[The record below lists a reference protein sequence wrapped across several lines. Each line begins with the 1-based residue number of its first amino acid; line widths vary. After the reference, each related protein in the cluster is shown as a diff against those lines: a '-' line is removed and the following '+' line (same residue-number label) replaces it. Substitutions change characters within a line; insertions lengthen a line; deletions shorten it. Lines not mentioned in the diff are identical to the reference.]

1 MRALLIDMDGT
12 LVETE
17 TRWWQAE
24 IEVMERHGSTWTTDD
39 QNQAIGGPLR
49 AVAEYM
55 AAKANSD
62 AQKMYD
68 EIVDAMYDSF
78 TNNPPVLQPGW
89 AEVLDE
95 AVKEN
100 LKIALVTASNRSLA
114 EALLKS
120 TRLEK
125 YFEVVVTSD
134 DLPRTKPHPDPYLHA
149 AERFGFEVLE
159 CLAFE
164 DSNTGISSSLAAGM
178 PTIAVPER
186 VLLDARRGMR
196 IFNGMKGLDITY
208 LRQVHKELVK
218 EWQEV

>member
-1 MRALLIDMDGT
+1 MDGT

-39 QNQAIGGPLR
+39 QNQAIGGPLQ

-55 AAKANSD
+55 AAKAHSD
-62 AQKMYD
+62 AKKMYD
-68 EIVDAMYDSF
+68 EIVDAMLQSF
-78 TNNPPVLQPGW
+78 TNNPPILQSGW
-89 AEVLDE
+89 FEILEE

-100 LKIALVTASNRSLA
+100 LKIALVTASNRLLA

-120 TRLEK
+120 TKLDR

-149 AERFGFEVLE
+149 AERFGLEVLD

-196 IFNGMKGLDITY
+196 IFNGMKGLDISY

-218 EWQEV
+218 EWQEI

>member
-17 TRWWQAE
+17 SRWWQAE
-24 IEVMERHGSTWTTDD
+24 IDVMEKHGSTWTTDD
-39 QNQAIGGPLR
+39 QNQAIGGPLQ

-55 AAKANSD
+55 AAKAKSD
-62 AQKMYD
+62 ADQMHK
-68 EIVDAMYDSF
+68 EIVDEMFHSF
-78 TNNPPVLQPGW
+78 TTNPPVLQPGW
-89 AEVLDE
+89 LEILEE
-95 AVKEN
+95 A
-100 LKIALVTASNRSLA
+100 LKQKLNIALVTASNRLLA
-114 EALLKS
+114 ETLLKS
-120 TRLEK
+120 SELEK

-149 AERFGFEVLE
+149 AKIFGLDSLE
-159 CLAFE
+159 CLVFE

-196 IFNGMKGLDITY
+196 IFNGLKGVSLAD
-208 LRQVHKELVK
+208 LRQVHEELVK
-218 EWQEV
+218 EWQEI

>member
-1 MRALLIDMDGT
+1 VRALLIDMDGT

-39 QNQAIGGPLR
+39 QNQAIGGPLQ
-49 AVAEYM
+49 AVADYM

-62 AQKMYD
+62 AKKMYD
-68 EIVDAMYDSF
+68 EIVDAMYHSF
-78 TNNPPVLQPGW
+78 TNDPPVLQPGW
-89 AEVLDE
+89 ADVLDE

-100 LKIALVTASNRSLA
+100 LKIALVTASNRFLA
-114 EALLKS
+114 ETLLKS
-120 TRLEK
+120 TKLEK

-149 AERFGFEVLE
+149 ADCFGLEVLE

-164 DSNTGISSSLAAGM
+164 DSNTGIASSLAAGM

-196 IFNGMKGLDITY
+196 IINGMKGIDISY
-208 LRQVHKELVK
+208 LRQVHKELVE
-218 EWQEV
+218 EWQEI

>member
-1 MRALLIDMDGT
+1 VRALLIDMDGT

-24 IEVMERHGSTWTTDD
+24 IDVMEKHGSTWTIDD
-39 QNQAIGGPLR
+39 QNQAIGGPLQ
-49 AVAEYM
+49 AVADYM
-55 AAKANSD
+55 AAKAN
-62 AQKMYD
+62 ANAKQIYN
-68 EIVDAMYDSF
+68 EIVDAMLHSF
-78 TNNPPVLQPGW
+78 TNNPPQLQPGW

-95 AVKEN
+95 AVREK
-100 LKIALVTASNRSLA
+100 LKIALVTASNRPLA

-120 TRLEK
+120 TKLDK

-149 AERFGFEVLE
+149 AERFGLDVLE

-164 DSNTGISSSLAAGM
+164 DSNTGITSSLAAGI

-196 IFNGMKGLDITY
+196 IFNGMKGLDISF
-208 LRQVHKELVK
+208 LRQVHEELVK
-218 EWQEV
+218 EWQDI

>member
-17 TRWWQAE
+17 TRWWKAE

-39 QNQAIGGPLR
+39 QNQAIGGPLQ

-62 AQKMYD
+62 AKKMYD
-68 EIVDAMYDSF
+68 EIVDAMLHSF
-78 TNNPPVLQPGW
+78 TNNPPILQSGW
-89 AEVLDE
+89 FEILEE

-120 TRLEK
+120 TKLDR

-149 AERFGFEVLE
+149 AESFGLEVLE

-196 IFNGMKGLDITY
+196 IFNGMKGLDISY
-208 LRQVHKELVK
+208 LRQVHEELVK
-218 EWQEV
+218 EWQEI

>member
-39 QNQAIGGPLR
+39 QNQAIGGPLQ
-49 AVAEYM
+49 AVADYM

-62 AQKMYD
+62 AKKMYD
-68 EIVDAMYDSF
+68 EIVDAMFHSF
-78 TNNPPVLQPGW
+78 ANDPPVLQPGW

-100 LKIALVTASNRSLA
+100 LKIALVTASNRFLA
-114 EALLKS
+114 ETLLKS
-120 TRLEK
+120 TKLEK

-149 AERFGFEVLE
+149 ADCFGLEVLE

-164 DSNTGISSSLAAGM
+164 DSNTGIASSLAAGM

-186 VLLDARRGMR
+186 VLLDARRGMK
-196 IFNGMKGLDITY
+196 IINGMKGIDISY
-208 LRQVHKELVK
+208 LRQVHKELVQ
-218 EWQEV
+218 EWQEI

>member
-1 MRALLIDMDGT
+1 VRALLIDMDGT
-12 LVETE
+12 LIETE
-17 TRWWQAE
+17 SRWWQAE
-24 IEVMERHGSTWTTDD
+24 IRVMESHGSTWTIDD
-39 QNQAIGGPLR
+39 QNQAIGGPLQ
-49 AVAEYM
+49 AVVDYM
-55 AAKANSD
+55 AVKANSNSE
-62 AQKMYD
+62 QMYN
-68 EIVDAMYDSF
+68 EIVDAMFHSF

-89 AEVLDE
+89 AEVLEE
-95 AVKEN
+95 AVQEN
-100 LKIALVTASNRSLA
+100 LKIALVTASNRLLA

-120 TRLEK
+120 TKLDK

-149 AERFGFEVLE
+149 AESFGLDVLE

-164 DSNTGISSSLAAGM
+164 DSNTGISSSLAAGI

-208 LRQVHKELVK
+208 LRQVHVELVK
-218 EWQEV
+218 EWQEI

>member
-1 MRALLIDMDGT
+1 MDGT
-12 LVETE
+12 LIATE
-17 TRWWQAE
+17 SRWWQAE
-24 IEVMERHGSTWTTDD
+24 IRVMESHGSTWTIDD
-39 QNQAIGGPLR
+39 QNQAIGGPLQ
-49 AVAEYM
+49 AVVDYM
-55 AAKANSD
+55 AAKANSN
-62 AQKMYD
+62 AEQMYN
-68 EIVDAMYDSF
+68 EIVDAMFHSF

-89 AEVLDE
+89 AEVLEE
-95 AVKEN
+95 AVQEN
-100 LKIALVTASNRSLA
+100 LKIALVTASNRLLA

-120 TRLEK
+120 TKLDK

-149 AERFGFEVLE
+149 AESFGLDVLE

-164 DSNTGISSSLAAGM
+164 DSNTGISSSLAAGI

-208 LRQVHKELVK
+208 LRQVHVELVK
-218 EWQEV
+218 EWQEI

>member
-1 MRALLIDMDGT
+1 MRAMLIDMDGT

-39 QNQAIGGPLR
+39 QNQAIGGPLQ
-49 AVAEYM
+49 AVADYM

-62 AQKMYD
+62 AKKMYD
-68 EIVDAMYDSF
+68 EIVDAMFQSF

-89 AEVLDE
+89 AEVLEE
-95 AVKEN
+95 AVKEK
-100 LKIALVTASNRSLA
+100 LKIALVTASNRLLA

-120 TRLEK
+120 TKLDRF
-125 YFEVVVTSD
+125 FEVVVTSD
-134 DLPRTKPHPDPYLHA
+134 DLPRTKAHPDPYLHA
-149 AERFGFEVLE
+149 AESFGLDVLE

-196 IFNGMKGLDITY
+196 IFNGMKGLDISY

-218 EWQEV
+218 EWQEI

>member
-39 QNQAIGGPLR
+39 QNQAIGGPLQ
-49 AVAEYM
+49 AVADYM

-62 AQKMYD
+62 AKKMYD
-68 EIVDAMYDSF
+68 EIVDAMLHSF

-89 AEVLDE
+89 AEVLEE

-100 LKIALVTASNRSLA
+100 LKIALVTASNRLLA

-120 TRLEK
+120 TKLNR
-125 YFEVVVTSD
+125 YFHVVVTSD

-149 AERFGFEVLE
+149 AERFGLEVLD

-196 IFNGMKGLDITY
+196 IFNGMNGLDIAY

-218 EWQEV
+218 EWQEI

>member
-1 MRALLIDMDGT
+1 
-12 LVETE
+12 
-17 TRWWQAE
+17 
-24 IEVMERHGSTWTTDD
+24 MERHGSTWTTDD
-39 QNQAIGGPLR
+39 QNQAIGGPLQ

-62 AQKMYD
+62 AKKMYD
-68 EIVDAMYDSF
+68 EIVDAMLHSF
-78 TNNPPVLQPGW
+78 TNNPPILQSGW
-89 AEVLDE
+89 FEILEE

-120 TRLEK
+120 TKLDR

-149 AERFGFEVLE
+149 AESFGLEVLE

-196 IFNGMKGLDITY
+196 IFNGMKGLDISY

-218 EWQEV
+218 EWQEI

>member
-1 MRALLIDMDGT
+1 
-12 LVETE
+12 
-17 TRWWQAE
+17 
-24 IEVMERHGSTWTTDD
+24 
-39 QNQAIGGPLR
+39 
-49 AVAEYM
+49 
-55 AAKANSD
+55 
-62 AQKMYD
+62 
-68 EIVDAMYDSF
+68 
-78 TNNPPVLQPGW
+78 
-89 AEVLDE
+89 
-95 AVKEN
+95 
-100 LKIALVTASNRSLA
+100 LVTASNRSLA

-120 TRLEK
+120 TKLDR

-149 AERFGFEVLE
+149 AESFGLEVLE

-196 IFNGMKGLDITY
+196 IFNGMKGLDISY

-218 EWQEV
+218 EWQEI

>member
-1 MRALLIDMDGT
+1 
-12 LVETE
+12 
-17 TRWWQAE
+17 
-24 IEVMERHGSTWTTDD
+24 
-39 QNQAIGGPLR
+39 
-49 AVAEYM
+49 
-55 AAKANSD
+55 
-62 AQKMYD
+62 MYD
-68 EIVDAMYDSF
+68 EIVDAMFHSF

-89 AEVLDE
+89 AEVLEE

-100 LKIALVTASNRSLA
+100 LKIALVTASNRLLA

-120 TRLEK
+120 TKLDR

-149 AERFGFEVLE
+149 AESFGLDVLE

-196 IFNGMKGLDITY
+196 IFNGMKGLDISY

-218 EWQEV
+218 EWQEI

>member
-1 MRALLIDMDGT
+1 
-12 LVETE
+12 
-17 TRWWQAE
+17 
-24 IEVMERHGSTWTTDD
+24 
-39 QNQAIGGPLR
+39 
-49 AVAEYM
+49 M

-62 AQKMYD
+62 AKKMYD
-68 EIVDAMYDSF
+68 EIVDAMLHSF

-89 AEVLDE
+89 AEVLEE

-100 LKIALVTASNRSLA
+100 LKIALVTASNRLLA

-120 TRLEK
+120 TKLDR

-149 AERFGFEVLE
+149 AESFGLDVLE

-196 IFNGMKGLDITY
+196 IFNGMKGLDIAY

-218 EWQEV
+218 EWQEI

>member
-39 QNQAIGGPLR
+39 QNQAIGGPLQ
-49 AVAEYM
+49 AVADYM

-62 AQKMYD
+62 AKKMYD
-68 EIVDAMYDSF
+68 EIVDAMLHSF

-89 AEVLDE
+89 AEVLEE

-100 LKIALVTASNRSLA
+100 LKIALVTASNRLLA

-120 TRLEK
+120 TKLNR

-149 AERFGFEVLE
+149 AKSFGLEVLD

-196 IFNGMKGLDITY
+196 IFNGMNGLDIAY

-218 EWQEV
+218 EWQEI

>member
-1 MRALLIDMDGT
+1 
-12 LVETE
+12 
-17 TRWWQAE
+17 
-24 IEVMERHGSTWTTDD
+24 
-39 QNQAIGGPLR
+39 
-49 AVAEYM
+49 M
-55 AAKANSD
+55 AAKANSN
-62 AQKMYD
+62 AEQMYN
-68 EIVDAMYDSF
+68 EIVEAMFHSF

-89 AEVLDE
+89 AEVLEE
-95 AVKEN
+95 AVQEN
-100 LKIALVTASNRSLA
+100 LKIALVTASNRLLA

-120 TRLEK
+120 TKLDK

-149 AERFGFEVLE
+149 AESFGLDVLE

-164 DSNTGISSSLAAGM
+164 DSNTGISSSLAAGI

-208 LRQVHKELVK
+208 LRQVHRELVK
-218 EWQEV
+218 EWQEI

>member
-1 MRALLIDMDGT
+1 MDGT

-39 QNQAIGGPLR
+39 QNQAIGGPLQ
-49 AVAEYM
+49 AVADYM
-55 AAKANSD
+55 AAKANTD
-62 AQKMYD
+62 AKKIHD
-68 EIVDAMYDSF
+68 EIVDEMFHSF
-78 TNNPPVLQPGW
+78 TNDPPSLQPGW
-89 AEVLDE
+89 AEVLEE

-100 LKIALVTASNRSLA
+100 FKIALVTASNRVLA

-120 TRLEK
+120 TKLDK

-149 AERFGFEVLE
+149 AERFGLEVLE

-196 IFNGMKGLDITY
+196 IFNGMKGLDIPY

-218 EWQEV
+218 EWQEI

>member
-1 MRALLIDMDGT
+1 MDGT

-17 TRWWQAE
+17 TRWWKAE

-39 QNQAIGGPLR
+39 QNQAIGGPLQ

-55 AAKANSD
+55 AAKAHSD
-62 AQKMYD
+62 AKKMYD
-68 EIVDAMYDSF
+68 EIVDAMLQSF
-78 TNNPPVLQPGW
+78 TNNPPILQSGW
-89 AEVLDE
+89 FEILEE

-100 LKIALVTASNRSLA
+100 LKIALVTASNRLLA

-120 TRLEK
+120 TKLDR

-149 AERFGFEVLE
+149 AERFGLEVLD

-196 IFNGMKGLDITY
+196 IFNGMKGLDISY

-218 EWQEV
+218 EWQEI